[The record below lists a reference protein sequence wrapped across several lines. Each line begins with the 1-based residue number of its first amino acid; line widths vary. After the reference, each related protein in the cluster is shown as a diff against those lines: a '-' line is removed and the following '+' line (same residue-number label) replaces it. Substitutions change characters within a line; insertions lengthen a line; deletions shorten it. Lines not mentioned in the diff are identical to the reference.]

1 MGICK
6 DDGIWIRP
14 LYADAYTKAYKL
26 YPWASEKTEMQDR
39 DIIISFLA
47 IGYTID
53 EDTGER
59 KRCEHDAVRYISL
72 QALMSNYILE
82 GSSLDTHVKTLEAFR
97 NDVFR
102 KNSEESISV
111 LTDAVA
117 SIQQTEN
124 EEDRED
130 IHTLHSGESE
140 VDPPAAEG

>member
-1 MGICK
+1 METYK
-6 DDGIWIRP
+6 DNSIWIRP
-14 LYADAYTKAYKL
+14 LYADAYIKAYKL
-26 YPWASEKTEMQDR
+26 YPWASEKTEMQNR
-39 DIIISFLA
+39 DIIMSFLA

-82 GSSLDTHVKTLEAFR
+82 GSSLDTHVKMLEEFR
-97 NDVFR
+97 NDVFK

-111 LTDAVA
+111 LTDAIA
-117 SIQQTEN
+117 YIQQTEN

-130 IHTLHSGESE
+130 ICALHSEQPE
-140 VDPPAAEG
+140 NNETTAA